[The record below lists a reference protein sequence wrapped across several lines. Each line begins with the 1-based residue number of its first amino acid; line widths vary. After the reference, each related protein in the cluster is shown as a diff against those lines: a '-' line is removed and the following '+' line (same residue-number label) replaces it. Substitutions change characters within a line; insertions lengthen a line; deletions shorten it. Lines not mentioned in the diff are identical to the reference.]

1 MTAYLL
7 RRLMQ
12 TAMIVVVMSVIV
24 FFGVHV
30 IGDPV

>member
-12 TAMIVVVMSVIV
+12 SAGRRAVMSVIV

-30 IGDPV
+30 VGDPV